1 MYSAWH
7 PIVGECVSEGARRSG
22 KTRLEWINDA
32 LREYKDGQ
40 LKQYRGYLE
49 SIIPDMR
56 DELLSESYGVDGG
69 GADDEDGKVNGS
81 RPRKDSFL
89 RMSSAYY
96 DTIAGM
102 PSPVQ
107 VGMIF
112 LSCVAV
118 ARTQFCFLAI
128 RLSLSLSLSIYLHLL
143 QLVT

>member
-69 GADDEDGKVNGS
+69 GADDDLFVEGPEVFDRAAAARDDQHIGARHACPVGQ
-81 RPRKDSFL
+81 
-89 RMSSAYY
+89 
-96 DTIAGM
+96 GVE
-102 PSPVQ
+102 SPD
-107 VGMIF
+107 
-112 LSCVAV
+112 C
-118 ARTQFCFLAI
+118 RRDLAA
-128 RLSLSLSLSIYLHLL
+128 
-143 QLVT
+143 